1 MEPQTIGAASSIPQY
16 NLKEVN
22 TALIKLLKNPDISF
36 EEIYC
41 APDFAT
47 GAILLNEDEVKESMK
62 IGNGSACKLR
72 SVIEFD
78 ANERCLIV
86 KEIPYGVYTNTIC
99 GELEAILQD
108 DANPGIDRFND
119 LTGSTPLIKIYLSK
133 KANPDKV
140 IKYLYKNTSL
150 QSYYSINFTMLED
163 GRYPRVYS
171 WKEALQEHLNHELTV
186 YHRGF
191 EYDLEKVKARLHII
205 AGLMIAL
212 AHIEEVIQII
222 KSSVNSAAAS
232 EKLQERFLLSEK
244 QTKAILDMKLS
255 RLAHLEVSKLARE
268 KSELEREENRLE
280 DILDSDFLLKEEV
293 RKGLEE
299 VAEKFGDARRT
310 KIMNVEAEEDEPIEV
325 KTAQLSLTNKNN
337 IFLTEV
343 SSLYTQRRGGVGNKL
358 KLDKDEYV
366 MSTTTIENVD
376 NVLFFTDTGYYFNCN
391 AQNIPMDEKTYI
403 GTIISNEEDNICA
416 VSSIS
421 KSQDKKHIIFITK
434 NGIVKKSEL
443 TEYNTNRSTKMRA
456 ISLDDNDK
464 IINVIFTNEE
474 RLGLLTHEGNFLLIE
489 TSDIRAIGRVTRGI
503 KGIKLNE
510 GDYVVAAKV
519 ISNNA
524 TMLTSISKN
533 GLFKKTPLS
542 DFFTQGKNTK
552 GSKLQRLNDNDF
564 MADFA
569 PIINEKE
576 VLVASSKACIK
587 VSVDE
592 VPQLSKG
599 AAGNKSIKLSNN
611 DYIISI
617 SQF

>member
-47 GAILLNEDEVKESMK
+47 GAILLNEDDVKESMK

-78 ANERCLIV
+78 TNERCLIV

-150 QSYYSINFTMLED
+150 QSYYGINFTMLED

-212 AHIEEVIQII
+212 ANIEEVIQII

-255 RLAHLEVSKLARE
+255 RLAHLEVSKLERE
-268 KSELEREENRLE
+268 QSELEREENRLE
-280 DILDSDFLLKEEV
+280 DILGSDFLLKEEV

-416 VSSIS
+416 ISSIS

-503 KGIKLNE
+503 KGI
-510 GDYVVAAKV
+510 
-519 ISNNA
+519 
-524 TMLTSISKN
+524 
-533 GLFKKTPLS
+533 
-542 DFFTQGKNTK
+542 
-552 GSKLQRLNDNDF
+552 
-564 MADFA
+564 
-569 PIINEKE
+569 
-576 VLVASSKACIK
+576 
-587 VSVDE
+587 
-592 VPQLSKG
+592 
-599 AAGNKSIKLSNN
+599 
-611 DYIISI
+611 
-617 SQF
+617 